1 MNDTPNTAA
10 TAAGDRRDLMGGLIV
25 TLQHALMSRSFLDD
39 IDAKQLYEY
48 MMLMRRTA

>member
-1 MNDTPNTAA
+1 MNTVEQNCA
-10 TAAGDRRDLMGGLIV
+10 TAAGDRRDLMGGLII

>member
-1 MNDTPNTAA
+1 MNETPNTVA
-10 TAAGDRRDLMGGLIV
+10 TEASDRRDLMGGLIV